1 VAVPGGRCRGRP
13 GDGEWLSHPLLRPHR
28 FYDHAASPFAQ
39 RPAEFTLEKAA
50 EDLFWLVKLVK
61 AKTGAGRIYR
71 RVAGFPPAELMRDP
85 CELMSA
91 GC

>member
-1 VAVPGGRCRGRP
+1 VAVPGGRCPGRP
-13 GDGEWLSHPLLRPHR
+13 GDGEWLSRPLRPHR
-28 FYDHAASPFAQ
+28 CYDQAATFGQ

-50 EDLFWLVKLVK
+50 EDLFELVKLVK

-71 RVAGFPPAELMRDP
+71 RVAGFQPAELMRDL